1 MPKTS
6 IVLIN
11 KQIDAEVVLINNL
24 RPLFIVLYL
33 PYFVAS
39 FSIILLHIWN
49 ESLIL
54 LALMVIG

>member
-33 PYFVAS
+33 PYFVVS